1 MDNFEFYNPTKIL
14 FGKGM
19 IAKLDEQLD
28 SQARVLILYGGAS
41 AEKNGT
47 LGEVRKALGKR
58 SFCEFGGIEA
68 NPTYETLMKAVD
80 VARKEK
86 VDFLLAVGGGSVMDG
101 TKFVAAAVPYQG
113 EPWEILLKQGET
125 VKEALPLGTVVTLP
139 ATGSEMNNIA
149 VISRKE
155 TGDKLAFAN
164 PNVFPA
170 FSILD
175 PTRTFTLPPR
185 QVANGVA
192 DAFVHVMEAY
202 MTLPQD
208 AMVQDRYAEGL
219 LLSLHE
225 IAGRITKAPADD
237 YELRANLMWVA
248 TQALNGLIGAGVKQD
263 WATHAIGHE
272 LTAKYGIDHAR
283 TLAIVF
289 PAMLKERREQKRTK
303 LLQYATRVLGLTEG
317 TEDERIDAA
326 IARVEAFFE
335 GLEIPVRL
343 SAYEIDRA
351 GIDPIIAQLEEHGMT
366 ALGEEQAITPEI
378 SRKVLERAL

>member
-125 VKEALPLGTVVTLP
+125 VREALPLGTVVTLP

-164 PNVFPA
+164 PSVFPA

-289 PAMLKERREQKRTK
+289 PAMLKERRVQKRAK

>member
-28 SQARVLILYGGAS
+28 KQARVLVLYGGSS
-41 AEKNGT
+41 AEKSGT

-125 VKEALPLGTVVTLP
+125 VKKALPLGTVVTLP
-139 ATGSEMNNIA
+139 ATGSEMNDIA

-155 TGDKLAFAN
+155 TGDKLAFSN
-164 PNVFPA
+164 PHVFPA

-192 DAFVHVMEAY
+192 DSFVHVMEAY

-326 IARVEAFFE
+326 IARVEAFFG

>member
-19 IAKLDEQLD
+19 IARLDEQID
-28 SQARVLILYGGAS
+28 RQARVLVLYGGAS
-41 AEKNGT
+41 AEKSGT
-47 LGEVRKALGKR
+47 LGEVRKALGQR
-58 SFCEFGGIEA
+58 TFCEFGGIEA
-68 NPTYETLMKAVD
+68 NPTYETLMKAVE

-125 VKEALPLGTVVTLP
+125 VQKALPLGTVVTLP
-139 ATGSEMNNIA
+139 ATGSEMNSIA

-155 TGDKLAFAN
+155 TGDKLAFSN
-164 PNVFPA
+164 PHVFPV

-175 PTRTFTLPPR
+175 PTRTFSLPPR

-192 DAFVHVMEAY
+192 DSFVHVMEAY

-225 IAGRITKAPADD
+225 IAGRITSAPADD
-237 YELRANLMWVA
+237 YDLRANLMWVA

-289 PAMLKERREQKRTK
+289 PAMLKERREQKRAK

-326 IARVEAFFE
+326 IARIDAFFE

-343 SAYEIDRA
+343 SAYDIDRA

-366 ALGEEQAITPEI
+366 ALGEDQEITSEI
-378 SRKVLERAL
+378 SRKVLERSL

>member
-19 IAKLDEQLD
+19 IAKLDEQLGK
-28 SQARVLILYGGAS
+28 QARVLILYGGSS
-41 AEKNGT
+41 AEKSGT
-47 LGEVRKALGKR
+47 LAEVRKALGNR

-155 TGDKLAFAN
+155 TGDKLAFSN
-164 PNVFPA
+164 PHVFPV
-170 FSILD
+170 FSVLD
-175 PTRTFTLPPR
+175 PTRTFSLPAR

-192 DAFVHVMEAY
+192 DSFVHVMEAY

-219 LLSLHE
+219 LLSLHD
-225 IAGRITKAPADD
+225 IAARITKAPSDD
-237 YELRANLMWVA
+237 YDLRANLMWVA

-289 PAMLKERREQKRTK
+289 PAMLKERREQKRAK

-335 GLEIPVRL
+335 GLDIPVRL
-343 SAYEIDRA
+343 SAYEIDQT
-351 GIDPIIAQLEEHGMT
+351 GIDPIIAQLKEHGMT
-366 ALGEEQAITPEI
+366 ALGEGADITPEI
-378 SRKVLERAL
+378 SRKVLERSL

>member
-19 IAKLDEQLD
+19 ITKLDEQLD

-164 PNVFPA
+164 SNVFPA

-192 DAFVHVMEAY
+192 DSFVHVMEAY

-303 LLQYATRVLGLTEG
+303 LLQYATRVLGLIEG

-343 SAYEIDRA
+343 SAYEIDRV
-351 GIDPIIAQLEEHGMT
+351 GINPIIAQLEEHGMT

>member
-125 VKEALPLGTVVTLP
+125 VREALPLGTVVTLP

-351 GIDPIIAQLEEHGMT
+351 GIDPIIAQLEGHGMT

>member
-19 IAKLDEQLD
+19 IAKLDEQL
-28 SQARVLILYGGAS
+28 SPQARVLVLYGGAS
-41 AEKNGT
+41 AEKTGT
-47 LGEVRKALGKR
+47 LAEVRKALGSR
-58 SFCEFGGIEA
+58 VFCEFGGIEA
-68 NPTYETLMKAVD
+68 NPTYETLMKAVE

-101 TKFVAAAVPYQG
+101 TKFVAAAVPYEG
-113 EPWEILLKQGET
+113 EPWDILLKQGQT
-125 VKEALPLGTVVTLP
+125 VKKALPLGTVVTLP

-155 TGDKLAFAN
+155 TGDKLAFSN
-164 PNVFPA
+164 PHVFPT

-175 PTRTFTLPPR
+175 PTRTFSLPPR

-192 DAFVHVMEAY
+192 DSFVHVMEAY

-219 LLSLHE
+219 LLSLHD
-225 IAGRITKAPADD
+225 IAQRITKAPADD
-237 YELRANLMWVA
+237 YDLRANLMWVA

-283 TLAIVF
+283 TLAIVL
-289 PAMLKERREQKRTK
+289 PAMLKERREQKRAK
-303 LLQYATRVLGLTEG
+303 LLQYATRVLGLKDG
-317 TEDERIDAA
+317 SEDERIDAA
-326 IARVEAFFE
+326 IAQIEAFFK
-335 GLEIPVRL
+335 GLDIPVRL
-343 SAYEIDRA
+343 SAYEIGHE
-351 GIDPIIAQLEEHGMT
+351 GIEPIITQLKDHGMT
-366 ALGEEQAITPEI
+366 ALGEGEEITPEI

>member
-19 IAKLDEQLD
+19 IARLDEQID
-28 SQARVLILYGGAS
+28 QQARVLVLYGGAS
-41 AEKNGT
+41 AEKSGT
-47 LGEVRKALGKR
+47 LGEVRKALGQR
-58 SFCEFGGIEA
+58 TFCEFGGIEA
-68 NPTYETLMKAVD
+68 NPTYETLMKAVE

-86 VDFLLAVGGGSVMDG
+86 VNFLLAVGGGSVMDG

-125 VKEALPLGTVVTLP
+125 VQQALPLGTVVTLP
-139 ATGSEMNNIA
+139 ATGSEMNSIA

-155 TGDKLAFAN
+155 TGDKLAFSN
-164 PNVFPA
+164 PHVFPV

-175 PTRTFTLPPR
+175 PTRTFSLPPR

-192 DAFVHVMEAY
+192 DSFVHVMEAY

-225 IAGRITKAPADD
+225 IGQRITSAPADD
-237 YELRANLMWVA
+237 YDLRANLMWVA

-289 PAMLKERREQKRTK
+289 PAMLKERREQKRAK
-303 LLQYATRVLGLTEG
+303 LLQYAARVLGLTEG

-326 IARVEAFFE
+326 IARIEAFFE

-343 SAYEIDRA
+343 SAYDIDRA

-366 ALGEEQAITPEI
+366 TLGEHQDITSEI
-378 SRKVLERAL
+378 SRKVLERSL

>member
-19 IAKLDEQLD
+19 IAKLDEQLGR
-28 SQARVLILYGGAS
+28 QARVLILYGGAS
-41 AEKNGT
+41 AEKSGT
-47 LGEVRKALGKR
+47 LGEVRKALGSR

-68 NPTYETLMKAVD
+68 NPAYETLMKAVD

-155 TGDKLAFAN
+155 TGDKLAFSS
-164 PNVFPA
+164 PHVFPT

-175 PTRTFTLPPR
+175 PTRTFSLPAR

-192 DAFVHVMEAY
+192 DSFVHVMEAY

-219 LLSLHE
+219 LLSLHD
-225 IAGRITKAPADD
+225 IAERITRAPADD

-272 LTAKYGIDHAR
+272 LTAKHGIDHAR

-289 PAMLKERREQKRTK
+289 PAMLKERREQKRAK
-303 LLQYATRVLGLTEG
+303 LLQYATRVLGLTSG

-326 IARVEAFFE
+326 IARIEAFFT
-335 GLEIPVRL
+335 GLDIPVRL
-343 SAYEIDRA
+343 SAYEIDHT
-351 GIDPIIAQLEEHGMT
+351 GIDPIIAQLEAHDMT
-366 ALGEEQAITPEI
+366 ALGEAQDITPEI

>member
-19 IAKLDEQLD
+19 IARLDEQLD
-28 SQARVLILYGGAS
+28 RQARVLILYGGAS
-41 AEKNGT
+41 AEKSGT
-47 LGEVRKALGKR
+47 LGEVRKALGSR
-58 SFCEFGGIEA
+58 HFCEFGGIEA
-68 NPTYETLMKAVD
+68 NPAYETLMKAVD
-80 VARKEK
+80 VARTEK

-113 EPWEILLKQGET
+113 EPWDILLKQGET
-125 VKEALPLGTVVTLP
+125 VREALPLGTVVTLP

-155 TGDKLAFAN
+155 TGDKLAFSS
-164 PNVFPA
+164 PHVFPT

-175 PTRTFTLPPR
+175 PTRTFSLPAR

-192 DAFVHVMEAY
+192 DSFVHVMEAY

-219 LLSLHE
+219 LLSLHD
-225 IAGRITKAPADD
+225 IAERITRAPADD
-237 YELRANLMWVA
+237 YDLRANLMWVA

-289 PAMLKERREQKRTK
+289 PAMLKERREQKRAK

-326 IARVEAFFE
+326 ITRIEAFFT
-335 GLEIPVRL
+335 GLDIPVRL
-343 SAYEIDRA
+343 SAYEVDRT
-351 GIDPIIAQLEEHGMT
+351 GIDPIIAQLEAHDMT
-366 ALGEEQAITPEI
+366 ALGEAQEITPEI

>member
-317 TEDERIDAA
+317 AEDKRIDAA